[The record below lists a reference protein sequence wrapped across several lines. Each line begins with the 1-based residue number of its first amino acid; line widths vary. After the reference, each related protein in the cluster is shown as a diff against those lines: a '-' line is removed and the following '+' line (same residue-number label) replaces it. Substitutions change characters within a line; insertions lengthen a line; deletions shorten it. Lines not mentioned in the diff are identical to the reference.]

1 MKDILR
7 TVPENR
13 YSLLFDT
20 QLGYAEALSVKS
32 DLSLRIKAAYRSGDK
47 AALAAIVEEDLPQ
60 VLALLDE
67 FQTAFRTQWMA
78 CNKPFG
84 FEVQDI
90 RMGGVKERLNTAAI
104 RLTQYIN
111 GELDALEEL
120 EQQDLPFHHKTA
132 TDRLNSWRRSSSA
145 AVMAW

>member
-1 MKDILR
+1 MNNHVTKF
-7 TVPENR
+7 
-13 YSLLFDT
+13 LLSQKRLT
-20 QLGYAEALSVKS
+20 EK
-32 DLSLRIKAAYRSGDK
+32 R
-47 AALAAIVEEDLPQ
+47 PQ
-60 VLALLDE
+60 
-67 FQTAFRTQWMA
+67 
-78 CNKPFG
+78 G